1 VTFSPFL
8 VGALTWIYD
17 GELPDRCDVC
27 GFEWDTDAHQALAL
41 IAASPSRYAALLGG
55 RDGMAP
61 ADDGGWNATAYV
73 WHLADLASS
82 WSERWV
88 QLGSHPRSSLVGWDP
103 DELAAAR
110 NYRGLPTVA
119 ALWALDRNVATFA
132 ELTRL
137 IGFDAEFEHGDWGT
151 GTTGDGVRWLA
162 HEFHHHQLDVDARAR

>member
-1 VTFSPFL
+1 MSPFL
-8 VGALTWIYD
+8 TGALTWIYGD
-17 GELPDRCDVC
+17 ARHDRCDVC
-27 GFEWDTDAHQALAL
+27 GFEWRADADAGLTT
-41 IAASPSRYAALLGG
+41 IAEAPTQYAALLRG

-88 QLGSHPRSSLVGWDP
+88 QLSRHPGSLLVGWDP
-103 DELAAAR
+103 DELADAR

-119 ALWALDRNVATFA
+119 ALWALDRNVATFV
-132 ELTRL
+132 ELTRMS
-137 IGFDAEFEHGDWGT
+137 GFGVGFEHGDWGT

-162 HEFHHHQLDVDARAR
+162 HEFHHHQLDVDARAQ